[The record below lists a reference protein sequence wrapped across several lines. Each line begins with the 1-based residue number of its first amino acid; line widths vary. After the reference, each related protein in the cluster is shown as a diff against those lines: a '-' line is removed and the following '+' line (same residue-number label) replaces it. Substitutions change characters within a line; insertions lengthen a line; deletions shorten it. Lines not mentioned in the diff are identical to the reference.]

1 MSLSFQQAKQ
11 IMAALTARVFVLAA
25 TVFHSPAVHL
35 PPSKKGKRKGIA
47 MPLGRGSGFGQ
58 FFRFSAGFWE
68 FTGSEAYT
76 GEVFVLLI

>member
-1 MSLSFQQAKQ
+1 
-11 IMAALTARVFVLAA
+11 MAALITRLFVLTA
-25 TVFHSPAVHL
+25 TVFHSRAVHL
-35 PPSKKGKRKGIA
+35 PLSKNRKKGIA